1 MSGRSVIT
9 LLTDFGTTD
18 SYVAEVKGVLLA
30 RAPDATIVDVTHDL
44 PPGDIAAAQYVLG
57 RAWRRFPPGS
67 VHLAV
72 VDPGVGSARRALA
85 LAAAGHCFVGPDN
98 GLFTALFGEARMV
111 ALPIPPDA
119 APTFHGR
126 DVFAPA
132 AAALATGARLE
143 ALGVPVAS
151 PVRRELL
158 LPQRSGGDLL
168 GTVLLVDRFGNLIT
182 NLPAAMMPAGA
193 AVRVGTRAVG
203 AIRRTFADVAPGE
216 LLAYVG
222 SGGTVEVAVRD
233 GSAAATLGEGRG
245 AVVRVVLEDGR
256 GR

>member
-1 MSGRSVIT
+1 
-9 LLTDFGTTD
+9 
-18 SYVAEVKGVLLA
+18 
-30 RAPDATIVDVTHDL
+30 
-44 PPGDIAAAQYVLG
+44 
-57 RAWRRFPPGS
+57 